1 MFVECLPIKAP
12 IMPLKLTKKKMEASL
27 MRFCNLFVDGEAG
40 ENASSECVNVHSLS
54 LLSL

>member
-12 IMPLKLTKKKMEASL
+12 IMPLKLTKKKMQASL

-40 ENASSECVNVHSLS
+40 ENASSDCVNVHSLS